1 MIFILRCI
9 APYKRPMLVII
20 DVTHTFINWS
30 KSKWQWDTYNLKM
43 YFHGFRIDHWN
54 FPEGAV
60 SPCCDRDL
68 KQLPR
73 SHTLFRRSTL
83 FDIQAT
89 DVVLWW
95 VSSCLETQHI
105 HFTQTKVQS
114 ISMNTWDSD
123 HAFTQRYVHMPAN
136 TTHVKKIL
144 GQWIKMTLC
153 TYFVHVCSLLSIQAQ
168 PGFKIYCIGPRV
180 LLQLWFSLILGV
192 LGRRPHP

>member
-9 APYKRPMLVII
+9 APYKRPMLVI

-30 KSKWQWDTYNLKM
+30 KFQWQWDTDNLKM

-54 FPEGAV
+54 FPEGASSPLLWQGLEAAASKSHFV
-60 SPCCDRDL
+60 STKYLVR
-68 KQLPR
+68 
-73 SHTLFRRSTL
+73 HTGAF
-83 FDIQAT
+83 

-123 HAFTQRYVHMPAN
+123 HAFTQRYVHMPAHI
-136 TTHVKKIL
+136 THVKIGTMNKDDFAYIL
-144 GQWIKMTLC
+144 C
-153 TYFVHVCSLLSIQAQ
+153 SSLLLAFNPNPAWI
-168 PGFKIYCIGPRV
+168 
-180 LLQLWFSLILGV
+180 
-192 LGRRPHP
+192 